1 MFGLKGGGAQEWP
14 TLAVNGMRRGL
25 IRDKGVE
32 FNKGEQCHDAACD
45 PPSDLAPPA
54 IAAVIVKSRRPLLAK
69 SIATSLSET
78 NGPNI
83 CSSFKTTSIQL
94 EYNRMTTNLHV

>member
-1 MFGLKGGGAQEWP
+1 
-14 TLAVNGMRRGL
+14 MRQGL

-45 PPSDLAPPA
+45 PPADLAPLA
-54 IAAVIVKSRRPLLAK
+54 ITAVIVKSRRPLLAK
-69 SIATSLSET
+69 AIATILSAA

-83 CSSFKTTSIQL
+83 CTSFKAISVNAAL
-94 EYNRMTTNLHV
+94 RHSNND